1 VAKVVLSGALRQFAG
16 GARSLEVDAPDV
28 RALIAVLEE
37 RFPGIR
43 QHIELEMSIA
53 IDGDIIQEPL
63 LEPIGPDSE
72 IHFLPPIQGG

>member
-16 GARSLEVDAPDV
+16 GARSLEVDASDV